1 MPIRGRAFERVAI
14 HATRCTGAPEEIPTT
29 EISVRILLLC
39 SSFNGLTQRIW
50 TDLRADGHDVTKQ
63 TADSEAV
70 VRSAVAATDP
80 DLVLCPFLKE
90 RVPEEVWRSRP
101 TVIIHPGP
109 EGDRGPSSLDWAIR
123 DAEPE
128 WGVTALSAIDEMDAG
143 PIWGTRT
150 FPMPADPPRKSALYA
165 GPVTEAAAALARE
178 VVAKVADPTFVPRPL
193 DYSRPEVR
201 GRLRPTMSQADR
213 AFSWS
218 DPTEHVLRRIRGA
231 DGSPGVRSELAGLP
245 VSVFDAQRGT
255 ATPGA
260 PGTIALRRQGA
271 VLVRTGDG
279 ALWIGHLRRIGPG
292 PGPRIKLPATTV
304 LGDRVAGVPE
314 ALEPFGAPP
323 AHDPAAAG
331 GEISYVRS
339 GPVGVLS
346 FDFYNGAMSTT
357 QCHRLAAALRSAA
370 AQDTSVL
377 VLRGGQFFSNGI
389 HLNAIEAH
397 PDPAGEAWRN
407 ITAID
412 DVCRE
417 IITCTHQ
424 LVVAAVGGNAGAGG
438 VMLGLGADQVLLR
451 EGVVLNPHYRTMG
464 LTGSEYWTYVLPRR
478 VGAAEA
484 ERLTGECLPIG
495 AAEAAATGLADAVL
509 PGDPAAF
516 DAAVLEHAVRL
527 ATSDRLGQQLA
538 AKAAARATDEQR
550 RPLETYRVR
559 ELAEMS
565 RDIFDDRHGFAAA
578 RHAFVTKQGAPPVPA
593 ARLAAEPSRP
603 TAVLAHSAGH

>member
-1 MPIRGRAFERVAI
+1 M
-14 HATRCTGAPEEIPTT
+14 
-29 EISVRILLLC
+29 RILLLC

-50 TDLRADGHDVTKQ
+50 TDLRADGHDVTMQ
-63 TADSEAV
+63 TADSDAAV
-70 VRSAVAATDP
+70 RGAVAAADP
-80 DLVLCPFLKE
+80 DVVLCPFLKE
-90 RVPEEVWRSRP
+90 RVPEDVWRSRP

-123 DAEPE
+123 EAEPE

-150 FPMPADPPRKSALYA
+150 FRMPVDPPRKSALYA
-165 GPVTEAAAALARE
+165 GPVTDAAAALARE
-178 VVAKVADPTFVPRPL
+178 VVAKVADPRFVPRPL
-193 DYSRPEVR
+193 DYSRPGVH
-201 GRLRPTMSQADR
+201 GRLRPTMRQADR

-218 DPTEHVLRRIRGA
+218 DPTEHVLRRIRA
-231 DGSPGVRSELAGLP
+231 SDGSPGVRTELAGVP
-245 VSVFDAQRGT
+245 VSVFDAHRGT
-255 ATPGA
+255 ATPGD

-279 ALWIGHLRRIGPG
+279 ALWIGHLRRVDADG
-292 PGPRIKLPATTV
+292 GPRIKLPATTL

-314 ALEPFGAPP
+314 ALEPLGHPT
-323 AHDPAAAG
+323 AHDRPDAAHH
-331 GEISYVRS
+331 EISYQRH
-339 GPVGVLS
+339 GPVGVVG
-346 FDFYNGAMSTT
+346 FDFYNGAMSTA
-357 QCHRLAAALRSAA
+357 QCQRLAAALRAAA

-389 HLNAIEAH
+389 HLNVIDAR
-397 PDPAGEAWRN
+397 PDASTEAWRN
-407 ITAID
+407 INAIN

-451 EGVVLNPHYRTMG
+451 DGAVLNPHYRTMG

-478 VGAAEA
+478 VGAAQA
-484 ERLTGECLPIG
+484 ERITGECLPIG
-495 AAEAAATGLADAVL
+495 AAEALAIGLADAVL
-509 PGDPAAF
+509 PAAPDEF
-516 DAAVLEHAVRL
+516 DAAVLERAARL
-527 ATSDRLGQQLA
+527 ATDAGLAQQLA
-538 AKAAARATDEQR
+538 AKAAARAADEQR

-578 RHAFVTKQGAPPVPA
+578 RHAFVTKQPSPAAPPARHA
-593 ARLAAEPSRP
+593 AGPGRHAALLTR
-603 TAVLAHSAGH
+603 SAGF